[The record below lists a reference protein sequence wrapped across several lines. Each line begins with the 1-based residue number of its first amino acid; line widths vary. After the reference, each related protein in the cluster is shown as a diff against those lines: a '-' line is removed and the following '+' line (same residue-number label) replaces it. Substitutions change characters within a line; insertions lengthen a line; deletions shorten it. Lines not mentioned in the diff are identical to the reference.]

1 MTTLVKICG
10 LTRAHDC
17 EEVARA
23 GADFIGL
30 NLWSRSKRHVAVP
43 AAKVLAEVA
52 RAHGAAIRV
61 VGLFVDATIDEIDE
75 AVAAIDLDI
84 VQLHGDEDPALCAE
98 IAARTGAA
106 VWKAVPVS
114 SAADVADLSRW
125 PVEAV
130 LLDAPS
136 PGRGGS
142 GQTFDW
148 TIAARATGAA
158 HIVLAGGLV
167 PDNVAAAVRA
177 VRPWAV
183 DVASGVEL
191 APGIKDA
198 EKVARFVAAARLDD
212 GGTT

>member
-1 MTTLVKICG
+1 MTTLIKICG
-10 LTRAHDC
+10 LTRAHDV

-30 NLWSRSKRHVAVP
+30 NLWDRSKRHVAVP

-61 VGLFVDATIDEIDE
+61 VGLFVDAAIDEIAD
-75 AVAAIDLDI
+75 AVAEIDLDI
-84 VQLHGDEDPALCAE
+84 VQLHGDEDPARCAE
-98 IAARTGAA
+98 VSARTGRA
-106 VWKAVPVS
+106 VWKAVPV
-114 SAADVADLSRW
+114 AGPDDVRDLSRW

-130 LLDAPS
+130 LFDAPS
-136 PGRGGS
+136 AGRGGS
-142 GQTFDW
+142 GKTIDW
-148 TIAARATGAA
+148 DVAAAARGAG
-158 HIVLAGGLV
+158 HVVLAGGL
-167 PDNVAAAVRA
+167 DAANVGEAIRR

-198 EKVARFVAAARLDD
+198 KKVAAFVAAARALDD
-212 GGTT
+212 

>member
-10 LTRAHDC
+10 LTRATDA

-23 GADFIGL
+23 GADFVGL
-30 NLWSRSKRHVAVP
+30 NLWERSKRFVAVP
-43 AAKVLAEVA
+43 AARVLAEVS

-61 VGLFVDATIDEIDE
+61 VGLFVDAGFSEIED
-75 AVAAIDLDI
+75 AIGAIDLDV
-84 VQLHGDEDPALCAE
+84 VQLHGDEDPDLCAE
-98 IAARTGAA
+98 LAARTGAA
-106 VWKAVPVS
+106 VWKAVPVAG
-114 SAADVADLSRW
+114 AADVAELGKW

-142 GQTFDW
+142 GRAFDW
-148 TIAARATGAA
+148 QLAAGARGAA
-158 HIVLAGGLV
+158 HVVLAGGLQV
-167 PDNVAAAVRA
+167 DTVAEAIRV

-183 DVASGVEL
+183 DVASGVEV

-198 EKVARFVAAARLDD
+198 AKVAAFVAAAR
-212 GGTT
+212 GAT